1 MHFVMSCTKY
11 HNHHFVDGPRPHM
24 AMLRKWGIWTKRQ
37 TFGEKY
43 YRNTLR
49 RWQKEYETPIVR
61 SQVNNGLN
69 SARHTELLGANPRWG
84 PPTPKKP
91 PRWGERSKGG
101 GRGGKEKYPPPSQF
115 ELLDPPLRTHDVVCS
130 KLNLWRSNLWCG
142 SVCHPNM
149 HVLLSRNDLW
159 RTVWAQAQRETFW

>member
-69 SARHTELLGANPRWG
+69 SARHTELLGTDPRWD

-101 GRGGKEKYPPPSQF
+101 GRGGKEKYPPPLSVWTLGSTTANSWRGVF
-115 ELLDPPLRTHDVVCS
+115 KAELVTLELVMWQRLPS
-130 KLNLWRSNLWCG
+130 KHAC
-142 SVCHPNM
+142 P
-149 HVLLSRNDLW
+149 
-159 RTVWAQAQRETFW
+159 FK